1 LTLGSVNVKDKTTS
15 ACRIEINE
23 TLEQMDGTGSG
34 SCPIVGFDISGVKT
48 SGSATGDLVN

>member
-1 LTLGSVNVKDKTTS
+1 VNVKDKTTS